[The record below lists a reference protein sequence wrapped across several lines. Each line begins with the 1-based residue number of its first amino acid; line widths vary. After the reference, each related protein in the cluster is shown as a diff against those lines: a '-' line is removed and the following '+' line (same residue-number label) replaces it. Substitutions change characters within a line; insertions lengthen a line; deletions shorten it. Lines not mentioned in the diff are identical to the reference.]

1 VNYDNLKRL
10 GGRRPKPAP
19 ERFEASYTPEPNTG
33 CWLWVG
39 TLRGSNLYGT
49 IKVDGKNTPAHRYAY
64 QLFCG
69 EIPAGMV
76 VCHHCDMPSCVNP
89 KHLFVGTPADNE
101 ADKIRK
107 GRQSSGERHRKA
119 LSHLDRTGENSVC
132 AKLNWEKVRQIKASN
147 KAQRQIAKM
156 YGVSQTVISN
166 IKLGKTWRQ
175 DNV

>member
-1 VNYDNLKRL
+1 
-10 GGRRPKPAP
+10 
-19 ERFEASYTPEPNTG
+19 
-33 CWLWVG
+33 VG